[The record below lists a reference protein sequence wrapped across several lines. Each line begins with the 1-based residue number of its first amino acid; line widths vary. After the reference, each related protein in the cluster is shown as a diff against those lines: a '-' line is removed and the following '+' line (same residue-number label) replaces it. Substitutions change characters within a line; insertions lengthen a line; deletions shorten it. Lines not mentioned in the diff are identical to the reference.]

1 VEEEEI
7 ELMDII
13 NVLWK
18 RKWLVTI
25 GTLICMFIV
34 GVISF
39 LLKPVYEISTL
50 IQPGKMLTQDEYGRY
65 EEVAIEKPSQVA
77 KRISEKTY
85 DNIIAFELKIPLKE
99 LPEIEAEEVKDTYL
113 VRAWVKNHD
122 IQRGKEV
129 LNSLIK
135 NLRKDIDE
143 KVDAELKMI
152 DAQIANLENKIKS
165 LELSIKDKE
174 NEIKLYELSIQS
186 KEIERNRLNQD
197 ILSTKNK
204 IKISEDRIKTL
215 LDEMKVVKE
224 RMDRLEEEQ
233 RKALKEGTDDRSA
246 ISMLLYSNEIQNNLR
261 YYNTLE
267 DRLSSEK
274 VNLENLNFQINSK
287 EQDIRQLEND
297 ISEIRT
303 KIVGLK
309 NDIEKIKTEI
319 ETIKN
324 QIYLLK
330 EKKKRIDYTKVVKSP
345 APSLYPVFPKKKL
358 NVLIAGILGGT
369 LFSFLAFFLEYLEK
383 RKEGNG

>member
-1 VEEEEI
+1 MEDEEI

-18 RKWLVTI
+18 RKLLVII

-50 IQPGKMLTQDEYGRY
+50 IQPGKMLIEDASGRY
-65 EEVAIEKPSQVA
+65 EEVSIEKPSQVA

-165 LELSIKDKE
+165 LEI
-174 NEIKLYELSIQS
+174 SIQT
-186 KEIERNRLNQD
+186 KEIEKDRLNKD

-274 VNLENLNFQINSK
+274 VNLENLKFSVNSK
-287 EQDIRQLEND
+287 EQDIKQLNR
-297 ISEIRT
+297 EIDT
-303 KIVGLK
+303 
-309 NDIEKIKTEI
+309 IKTEI

-330 EKKKRIDYTKVVKSP
+330 EKKKRIDYTKVVKPP